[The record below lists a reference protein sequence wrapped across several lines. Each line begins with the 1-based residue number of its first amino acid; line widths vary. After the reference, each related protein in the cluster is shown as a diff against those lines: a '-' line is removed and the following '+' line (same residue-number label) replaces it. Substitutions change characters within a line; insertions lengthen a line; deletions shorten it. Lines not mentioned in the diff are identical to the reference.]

1 MDDNT
6 PEIDISDYLVNL
18 YMPRLFMAQEY
29 KNTDEYCDFRE
40 NLRCVFYDDFVDKYL
55 NLEIIEDYE
64 IFRKWWDKN
73 VKCRD
78 GITALKNLYDFC
90 HSDIE

>member
-1 MDDNT
+1 M
-6 PEIDISDYLVNL
+6 
-18 YMPRLFMAQEY
+18 FF
-29 KNTDEYCDFRE
+29 C
-40 NLRCVFYDDFVDKYL
+40 DDFVDKYL